1 MTQGPT
7 YAATPTRSATSPH
20 THAAMDP
27 DATLP
32 APGPPADPE
41 ALMAGPE
48 RAARRLVLLHGWGAD
63 ADDLLDL
70 GQELVDATVS
80 VVALRAPQAHP
91 GGFGRQWYPLSPA
104 PEWVQLPASA
114 WSGWR
119 PPCRWKEPPCW
130 ASPKGRR
137 WPWMRPPTCLWRL

>member
-1 MTQGPT
+1 
-7 YAATPTRSATSPH
+7 
-20 THAAMDP
+20 MDP

-32 APGPPADPE
+32 APGPSADPE

-80 VVALRAPQAHP
+80 VVALRAPQLAGLAGARQRSGP
-91 GGFGRQWYPLSPA
+91 TGGAANGTPRNC
-104 PEWVQLPASA
+104 VTLP
-114 WSGWR
+114 
-119 PPCRWKEPPCW
+119 PVTPV
-130 ASPKGRR
+130 
-137 WPWMRPPTCLWRL
+137 RLP

>member
-1 MTQGPT
+1 
-7 YAATPTRSATSPH
+7 
-20 THAAMDP
+20 MDP

-32 APGPPADPE
+32 TPGAPVDPE
-41 ALMAGPE
+41 ALVAGPE

-104 PEWVQLPASA
+104 PEWVQLLTLSRTAPHLYRMQQ
-114 WSGWR
+114 R
-119 PPCRWKEPPCW
+119 PQ
-130 ASPKGRR
+130 
-137 WPWMRPPTCLWRL
+137 RLRVLKLHLRAQVERTHIHFMQNCKK